1 MSNVTVPKFR
11 GLSSY
16 QIKLFA
22 VIFMTLDH
30 LASYGFEIPFFYTY
44 FNQLRTF
51 GRLAAPLFFFV
62 LTESIAHTRSK
73 PKFLLRLYVAAVC
86 VGLFTAFTN
95 FFLGETIV
103 RLGQSNILFDYFYTA
118 LYIILIEQILLA
130 VKEKY
135 LKRGLLALSGI
146 AATGVVHM
154 LCMWF
159 EYLDYSDTG
168 LDFYQVW
175 FINDLLA
182 SFLATPLGVS
192 YTVLFI
198 LMGILMYF
206 AKNKYGKA
214 AVLVL
219 FSAICY
225 FGWNFEFLQNSS
237 IQFVLGT
244 RQACMVFAVPF
255 ILLYNGEKGKGHKY
269 FFYIYYPLH
278 RYAIAIAAWLYRM
291 FGGA

>member
-1 MSNVTVPKFR
+1 
-11 GLSSY
+11 
-16 QIKLFA
+16 
-22 VIFMTLDH
+22 MTLDH